1 MLLHDPRDYS
11 LRTPNGGFLFIPF
24 PECEAML
31 FAELFSVLRKNVGLC
46 YRLSCSKGRFFVI
59 LRMKQSDR
67 LETSGTIYP
76 TRRHMPEDFCLKLLL
91 F

>member
-1 MLLHDPRDYS
+1 
-11 LRTPNGGFLFIPF
+11 
-24 PECEAML
+24 ML

-46 YRLSCSKGRFFVI
+46 YCLSCSKGHSFVI
-59 LRMKQSDR
+59 LRVKQSHR

-76 TRRHMPEDFCLKLLL
+76 TQRLMPEDLCLKRLL